1 MSRMVKL
8 KNHSKYIFLILI
20 LGAFILSFYILSY
33 IYTSNSKNSK
43 TIVLESNLFK
53 NNLINDK
60 VEEINIEKVLR
71 LDSDYAIYTPYV
83 LQNDSVMF
91 QTIDDN
97 SDKVYILD
105 MNNNTS
111 EAYINNDG
119 FIGKLNISEDGKKFI
134 YSSYDPKKAADY
146 NIKSDTAKIY
156 LYDFEEKK
164 NTEIM
169 NSSLYASL
177 ITKNNKII
185 GVNDDYLFSKDLK
198 TGEINNL
205 LNINDIISSEISKS
219 KGRYNLTS
227 SKDENVIY
235 FSMQAHQNSSEI
247 YSKIFKVNLD
257 SGDIWEDTIEGEI
270 YKLIPLN
277 DGNFIFSGEIKEN
290 SGIFI
295 YNVKNKSYK
304 NIKSGKISNIELT
317 EDNTKISYEIRNING
332 VSELHAAA
340 FKKDKIESD
349 IIVYSNLKYLTF
361 FKWSKDG
368 NRLFLFTDSNRGTTI
383 YRFFFKNEGA

>member
-1 MSRMVKL
+1 MNRIGNL
-8 KNHSKYIFLILI
+8 KKHRKYIFLIFI
-20 LGAFILSFYILSY
+20 LGAFISSFYILSY
-33 IYTSNSKNSK
+33 IYTSNSKNPK
-43 TIVLESNLFK
+43 TIVLENNLFK

-60 VEEINIEKVLR
+60 VEELNIEKVLR
-71 LDSDYAIYTPYV
+71 VDTDYSIYTPYV
-83 LQNDSVMF
+83 LGDDSVLF
-91 QTIDDN
+91 QTIDNN
-97 SDKVYILD
+97 SNKMYILD
-105 MNNNTS
+105 MNSNVT
-111 EAYINNDG
+111 EAHINKDG
-119 FIGKLNISEDGKKFI
+119 FIGNINISEDGKKLI
-134 YSSYDPKKAADY
+134 YSSYDPPKNIEY
-146 NIKSDTAKIY
+146 NMKSGTAKIY

-177 ITKNNKII
+177 ITKNNKFI
-185 GVNDDYLFSKDLK
+185 GVNEDYLFSKDLK

-205 LNINDIISSEISKS
+205 LNINDLISSEISKS
-219 KGRYNLTS
+219 IGRYNLMS
-227 SKDENVIY
+227 SKDGNIIY
-235 FSMQAHQNSSEI
+235 FLVQAHKNSSEI

-257 SGDIWEDTIEGEI
+257 NGNIWENTIAGEI

-295 YNVKNKSYK
+295 YNIKNKSYK

-317 EDNTKISYEIRNING
+317 EDNTKISYEIYNSNG

-349 IIVYSNLKYLTF
+349 IIAYSSLKYSTF

-368 NRLFLFTDSNRGTTI
+368 NRLFLFTNSNRGTTI

>member
-1 MSRMVKL
+1 MNRIGNL
-8 KNHSKYIFLILI
+8 KKHSKYIFLILI
-20 LGAFILSFYILSY
+20 LGTFIASFYIISY
-33 IYTSNSKNSK
+33 IYTSNSKNPK

-60 VEEINIEKVLR
+60 VEELNIEKVLR
-71 LDSDYAIYTPYV
+71 LDTDYSIYTPYV

-91 QTIDDN
+91 QTIGDN
-97 SDKVYILD
+97 RDKVYILD
-105 MNNNTS
+105 MNNNVT
-111 EAYINNDG
+111 ETHINNDG
-119 FIGKLNISEDGKKFI
+119 FIGNINISEDGKKFS
-134 YSSYDPKKAADY
+134 YSSYDLKKTADY
-146 NIKSDTAKIY
+146 NMKSDAAKIY

-164 NTEIM
+164 NTEII
-169 NSSLYASL
+169 NSTLYASL
-177 ITKNNKII
+177 ITKNNKFI
-185 GVNDDYLFSKDLK
+185 GVNENYLFSKNLK
-198 TGEINNL
+198 TGETNNL
-205 LNINDIISSEISKS
+205 LNINDLISSEISKA
-219 KGRYNLTS
+219 KGRYNLVM
-227 SKDENVIY
+227 SKEENIIY
-235 FSMQAHQNSSEI
+235 FSMQVHQSNSGV

-257 SGDIWEDTIEGEI
+257 NGDIWEDTMEGEI

-304 NIKSGKISNIELT
+304 NIKSAKISNIELT

-332 VSELHAAA
+332 VSELHAAS

-349 IIVYSNLKYLTF
+349 IIAYSNLKYLTF

>member
-119 FIGKLNISEDGKKFI
+119 FIGKLNISEDEKKFI
-134 YSSYDPKKAADY
+134 YSSYDVKKNTDYNPKKN
-146 NIKSDTAKIY
+146 NIKTY

-164 NTEIM
+164 NTEII
-169 NSSLYASL
+169 NSSLYANL
-177 ITKNNKII
+177 ITKNNKFI

-198 TGEINNL
+198 TGETNNL
-205 LNINDIISSEISKS
+205 LNINDIMSSEISKS
-219 KGRYNLTS
+219 KGRYNLMV
-227 SKDENVIY
+227 SKEENIIY
-235 FSMQAHQNSSEI
+235 FSMQAHQNGSEI
-247 YSKIFKVNLD
+247 YSNIFKVNLD
-257 SGDIWEDTIEGEI
+257 NGDIWEDTIEGEI

-295 YNVKNKSYK
+295 YNIKNKSYK
-304 NIKSGKISNIELT
+304 NIKSGRISNIELT
-317 EDNTKISYEIRNING
+317 EDNTKISYETNNSNG

-349 IIVYSNLKYLTF
+349 IIVYSNLKYSTF

-383 YRFFFKNEGA
+383 YRFFFNNEGA